1 MIKSLCLDKNS
12 YLHKKQS
19 VMEKNPY
26 TELAECLLPEKMGEY
41 IEVVKVEK
49 TKKTLDVTLEERD
62 KGVEGYAS
70 EQLRP
75 NGLYEENTV
84 RDYSVRGR
92 KMTFNVKRR
101 RWVEVET
108 GKSVSKRW
116 GIVAEG
122 TSYSKE

>member
-1 MIKSLCLDKNS
+1 MRNNDFKW
-12 YLHKKQS
+12 
-19 VMEKNPY
+19 EKNPY